1 MVNGSNTGVDC
12 SRVNMMG
19 IEDPYGWQWEFLQG
33 VFCGSSNNSAQ
44 SGTEIFI
51 YKGNRLPTTA
61 ELAAHPNGEYRQATR
76 QTASGQVQ
84 EIILGEHFDIFPK
97 KIGGNSTSYWADYS
111 WANTTG
117 QLVLWGG
124 AAYGGASCG
133 LACAASGNDWSDSAA
148 YVGSR
153 LAYFGNLTFVS
164 GASLMAA

>member
-1 MVNGSNTGVDC
+1 M
-12 SRVNMMG
+12 
-19 IEDPYGWQWEFLQG
+19 
-33 VFCGSSNNSAQ
+33 
-44 SGTEIFI
+44 
-51 YKGNRLPTTA
+51 
-61 ELAAHPNGEYRQATR
+61 
-76 QTASGQVQ
+76 Q

-124 AAYGGASCG
+124 VANAGASCG
-133 LACAASGNDWSDSAA
+133 LASAHSSVAWSYSIAF
-148 YVGSR
+148 VGSR

>member
-1 MVNGSNTGVDC
+1 M
-12 SRVNMMG
+12 
-19 IEDPYGWQWEFLQG
+19 
-33 VFCGSSNNSAQ
+33 
-44 SGTEIFI
+44 
-51 YKGNRLPTTA
+51 
-61 ELAAHPNGEYRQATR
+61 
-76 QTASGQVQ
+76 Q

-124 AAYGGASCG
+124 SADFGASCG
-133 LACAASGNDWSDSAA
+133 LASAVSAYVWSASGAG
-148 YVGSR
+148 VGSR

>member
-1 MVNGSNTGVDC
+1 M
-12 SRVNMMG
+12 
-19 IEDPYGWQWEFLQG
+19 P
-33 VFCGSSNNSAQ
+33 
-44 SGTEIFI
+44 
-51 YKGNRLPTTA
+51 
-61 ELAAHPNGEYRQATR
+61 TR

-117 QLVLWGG
+117 QLVFWGG
-124 AAYGGASCG
+124 DAPDGAVCG
-133 LACAASGNDWSDSAA
+133 LASAYSFAAWSYSGATI
-148 YVGSR
+148 GSR

>member
-1 MVNGSNTGVDC
+1 M
-12 SRVNMMG
+12 
-19 IEDPYGWQWEFLQG
+19 
-33 VFCGSSNNSAQ
+33 
-44 SGTEIFI
+44 
-51 YKGNRLPTTA
+51 
-61 ELAAHPNGEYRQATR
+61 
-76 QTASGQVQ
+76 Q

-124 AAYGGASCG
+124 NASSGAGCG
-133 LACAASGNDWSDSAA
+133 LAYAASDNDWSVSYAHL
-148 YVGSR
+148 GSR

>member
-1 MVNGSNTGVDC
+1 M
-12 SRVNMMG
+12 
-19 IEDPYGWQWEFLQG
+19 
-33 VFCGSSNNSAQ
+33 
-44 SGTEIFI
+44 
-51 YKGNRLPTTA
+51 
-61 ELAAHPNGEYRQATR
+61 
-76 QTASGQVQ
+76 Q

-124 AAYGGASCG
+124 TASSGANCG
-133 LACAASGNDWSDSAA
+133 LAYASSYNGWSYSDAN
-148 YVGSR
+148 VGSR

>member
-1 MVNGSNTGVDC
+1 M
-12 SRVNMMG
+12 
-19 IEDPYGWQWEFLQG
+19 
-33 VFCGSSNNSAQ
+33 
-44 SGTEIFI
+44 
-51 YKGNRLPTTA
+51 
-61 ELAAHPNGEYRQATR
+61 
-76 QTASGQVQ
+76 Q

-124 AAYGGASCG
+124 RANHGATCG
-133 LACAASGNDWSDSAA
+133 LASAYSVDAWSASSANI
-148 YVGSR
+148 GSR

>member
-1 MVNGSNTGVDC
+1 M
-12 SRVNMMG
+12 
-19 IEDPYGWQWEFLQG
+19 
-33 VFCGSSNNSAQ
+33 
-44 SGTEIFI
+44 
-51 YKGNRLPTTA
+51 
-61 ELAAHPNGEYRQATR
+61 
-76 QTASGQVQ
+76 Q

-124 AAYGGASCG
+124 NAYYGAYCG
-133 LACAASGNDWSDSAA
+133 LAFASSYDDWSGSFASF
-148 YVGSR
+148 GSR

>member
-1 MVNGSNTGVDC
+1 M
-12 SRVNMMG
+12 
-19 IEDPYGWQWEFLQG
+19 LQG

-76 QTASGQVQ
+76 QTTSGQVQ
-84 EIILGEHFDIFPK
+84 EIILGEHFDIFSK
-97 KIGGNSTSYWADYS
+97 KIGGSSTSYWADYS

-124 AAYGGASCG
+124 RADGAYCG
-133 LACAASGNDWSDSAA
+133 LASARSYHAWSTSAA
-148 YVGSR
+148 PFGSR
-153 LAYFGNLTFVS
+153 LAYFGDLTFVS

>member
-1 MVNGSNTGVDC
+1 M
-12 SRVNMMG
+12 
-19 IEDPYGWQWEFLQG
+19 
-33 VFCGSSNNSAQ
+33 
-44 SGTEIFI
+44 
-51 YKGNRLPTTA
+51 
-61 ELAAHPNGEYRQATR
+61 
-76 QTASGQVQ
+76 Q

-124 AAYGGASCG
+124 SAASGAACG
-133 LACAASGNDWSDSAA
+133 LACAHSDNAWSDSHAA
-148 YVGSR
+148 FGSR

>member
-1 MVNGSNTGVDC
+1 M
-12 SRVNMMG
+12 
-19 IEDPYGWQWEFLQG
+19 
-33 VFCGSSNNSAQ
+33 
-44 SGTEIFI
+44 
-51 YKGNRLPTTA
+51 
-61 ELAAHPNGEYRQATR
+61 
-76 QTASGQVQ
+76 Q

-124 AAYGGASCG
+124 SAAVGASCG
-133 LACAASGNDWSDSAA
+133 LASAYSHFAWSYSSAN
-148 YVGSR
+148 VGSR

>member
-1 MVNGSNTGVDC
+1 M
-12 SRVNMMG
+12 
-19 IEDPYGWQWEFLQG
+19 
-33 VFCGSSNNSAQ
+33 
-44 SGTEIFI
+44 
-51 YKGNRLPTTA
+51 
-61 ELAAHPNGEYRQATR
+61 
-76 QTASGQVQ
+76 Q

-124 AAYGGASCG
+124 RADHGAYCG
-133 LACAASGNDWSDSAA
+133 LAYADSGDAWSISSA
-148 YVGSR
+148 YLGSR

>member
-1 MVNGSNTGVDC
+1 M
-12 SRVNMMG
+12 
-19 IEDPYGWQWEFLQG
+19 
-33 VFCGSSNNSAQ
+33 
-44 SGTEIFI
+44 
-51 YKGNRLPTTA
+51 
-61 ELAAHPNGEYRQATR
+61 
-76 QTASGQVQ
+76 Q

-124 AAYGGASCG
+124 SASYGASCG
-133 LACAASGNDWSDSAA
+133 LAFANSYHGWSGSGASI
-148 YVGSR
+148 GSR

>member
-1 MVNGSNTGVDC
+1 M
-12 SRVNMMG
+12 
-19 IEDPYGWQWEFLQG
+19 
-33 VFCGSSNNSAQ
+33 
-44 SGTEIFI
+44 
-51 YKGNRLPTTA
+51 
-61 ELAAHPNGEYRQATR
+61 
-76 QTASGQVQ
+76 Q

-124 AAYGGASCG
+124 KSNYGAYCG
-133 LACAASGNDWSDSAA
+133 LAFADSRDDWSDSNAS
-148 YVGSR
+148 VGSR

>member
-1 MVNGSNTGVDC
+1 M
-12 SRVNMMG
+12 
-19 IEDPYGWQWEFLQG
+19 
-33 VFCGSSNNSAQ
+33 
-44 SGTEIFI
+44 
-51 YKGNRLPTTA
+51 
-61 ELAAHPNGEYRQATR
+61 
-76 QTASGQVQ
+76 Q

-124 AAYGGASCG
+124 SAHHGAGCG
-133 LACAASGNDWSDSAA
+133 LACAGSSSGWSDSGAGI
-148 YVGSR
+148 GSR

>member
-1 MVNGSNTGVDC
+1 M
-12 SRVNMMG
+12 
-19 IEDPYGWQWEFLQG
+19 
-33 VFCGSSNNSAQ
+33 
-44 SGTEIFI
+44 
-51 YKGNRLPTTA
+51 
-61 ELAAHPNGEYRQATR
+61 
-76 QTASGQVQ
+76 Q

-124 AAYGGASCG
+124 SANLGANCG
-133 LACAASGNDWSDSAA
+133 LACANSYSDWSHSLAD
-148 YVGSR
+148 VGSR

>member
-1 MVNGSNTGVDC
+1 M
-12 SRVNMMG
+12 
-19 IEDPYGWQWEFLQG
+19 
-33 VFCGSSNNSAQ
+33 
-44 SGTEIFI
+44 
-51 YKGNRLPTTA
+51 
-61 ELAAHPNGEYRQATR
+61 
-76 QTASGQVQ
+76 Q

-124 AAYGGASCG
+124 SANYGAICG
-133 LACAASGNDWSDSAA
+133 LACAHSNNVWSYSGATL
-148 YVGSR
+148 GSR

>member
-1 MVNGSNTGVDC
+1 M
-12 SRVNMMG
+12 
-19 IEDPYGWQWEFLQG
+19 
-33 VFCGSSNNSAQ
+33 
-44 SGTEIFI
+44 
-51 YKGNRLPTTA
+51 
-61 ELAAHPNGEYRQATR
+61 
-76 QTASGQVQ
+76 Q

-124 AAYGGASCG
+124 SADNGASCG
-133 LACAASGNDWSDSAA
+133 LAFAHSGDAWSSSSAA
-148 YVGSR
+148 IGSR

>member
-1 MVNGSNTGVDC
+1 M
-12 SRVNMMG
+12 
-19 IEDPYGWQWEFLQG
+19 
-33 VFCGSSNNSAQ
+33 
-44 SGTEIFI
+44 
-51 YKGNRLPTTA
+51 
-61 ELAAHPNGEYRQATR
+61 
-76 QTASGQVQ
+76 Q

-124 AAYGGASCG
+124 SANPGAFCG
-133 LACAASGNDWSDSAA
+133 LACANSNIGWSNSYAV
-148 YVGSR
+148 VGSR

>member
-1 MVNGSNTGVDC
+1 M
-12 SRVNMMG
+12 
-19 IEDPYGWQWEFLQG
+19 
-33 VFCGSSNNSAQ
+33 
-44 SGTEIFI
+44 
-51 YKGNRLPTTA
+51 
-61 ELAAHPNGEYRQATR
+61 
-76 QTASGQVQ
+76 Q

-124 AAYGGASCG
+124 DANHGAYCG
-133 LACAASGNDWSDSAA
+133 LAGANSYLAWSYSSAS
-148 YVGSR
+148 VGSR

>member
-1 MVNGSNTGVDC
+1 M
-12 SRVNMMG
+12 
-19 IEDPYGWQWEFLQG
+19 
-33 VFCGSSNNSAQ
+33 
-44 SGTEIFI
+44 
-51 YKGNRLPTTA
+51 
-61 ELAAHPNGEYRQATR
+61 
-76 QTASGQVQ
+76 Q

-124 AAYGGASCG
+124 SAAVGADCG
-133 LACAASGNDWSDSAA
+133 LACAHSDNGWSNSGANI
-148 YVGSR
+148 GSR